1 MQKKSFWQ
9 NSIPVYDKNSPES
22 GHRRNLTQY
31 DNGHIGQTHSKYYSQ
46 WWKTESI
53 SSGIRNKTRMSNL
66 TTIIQRSF
74 QSPRH
79 VNQRRKRKKMIEIE
93 KEAKLSLITDD
104 MILCIENP
112 KYAMRKLLILDLNNE
127 FGKSAGYE
135 INRQKSLAFLYTK
148 IKILER
154 EIKEIISCSNNNPI
168 KKCIEDL
175 YRHYSKEDIQMAKK
189 YTKRCSV
196 SLNIRDIQIKTL
208 MRYHCTLVTVAM
220 IK

>member
-1 MQKKSFWQ
+1 M
-9 NSIPVYDKNSPES
+9 V
-22 GHRRNLTQY
+22 
-31 DNGHIGQTHSKYYSQ
+31 
-46 WWKTESI
+46 KTESI

-66 TTIIQRSF
+66 TTHIQHSF

-79 VNQRRKRKKMIEIE
+79 VNQRRKRNKMIEIE

-112 KYAMRKLLILDLNNE
+112 KDAMRKLLKLDLNNE

-154 EIKEIISCSNNNPI
+154 EIKEIISCSNNPI

-175 YRHYSKEDIQMAKK
+175 YRHYAKEDIQMAKK
-189 YTKRCSV
+189 YTKRCSA
-196 SLNIRDIQIKTL
+196 SLNIRDIQIKIL
-208 MRYHCTLVTVAM
+208 MSYHTTLVTVAI

>member
-1 MQKKSFWQ
+1 
-9 NSIPVYDKNSPES
+9 
-22 GHRRNLTQY
+22 
-31 DNGHIGQTHSKYYSQ
+31 
-46 WWKTESI
+46 
-53 SSGIRNKTRMSNL
+53 
-66 TTIIQRSF
+66 
-74 QSPRH
+74 
-79 VNQRRKRKKMIEIE
+79 MIEIE

-168 KKCIEDL
+168 K
-175 YRHYSKEDIQMAKK
+175 
-189 YTKRCSV
+189 
-196 SLNIRDIQIKTL
+196 
-208 MRYHCTLVTVAM
+208 
-220 IK
+220 

>member
-1 MQKKSFWQ
+1 
-9 NSIPVYDKNSPES
+9 
-22 GHRRNLTQY
+22 
-31 DNGHIGQTHSKYYSQ
+31 
-46 WWKTESI
+46 
-53 SSGIRNKTRMSNL
+53 MSNL
-66 TTIIQRSF
+66 TTHIQHSF

-79 VNQRRKRKKMIEIE
+79 VNQRRKRNKMIEIE

-104 MILCIENP
+104 MILCIENA
-112 KYAMRKLLILDLNNE
+112 KYAMRKLLMLDLNNE

-175 YRHYSKEDIQMAKK
+175 YRHYAKEDIQMAKK
-189 YTKRCSV
+189 YTKRCSA
-196 SLNIRDIQIKTL
+196 SLNIRDIQIKIL
-208 MRYHCTLVTVAM
+208 MRYHRTLVTVAI